1 MAIADLILLSLIY
14 HISGEI
20 RKPRSPFLRITE
32 AEVIMTRFF
41 KTSSEMSKVLIS
53 SGLTAA
59 EWRLWCYLSDLDPFG
74 ENYLD
79 LPDTLSILE
88 KCNISKPT
96 FYRAIAKLQA
106 LEIFD
111 FQDKGFKFRNLANST
126 FSQKR
131 DNFLKNETG
140 SIKNETASIY
150 SELQNDQI
158 SLEAEEKIE
167 TFEIPNTTNP
177 TLSVVAK
184 TENHSSVNAIAVFE
198 EKFSAAPKNLQQ
210 RNFNWLPDG
219 PWNLEGKLDP
229 EFRDFVANDWLK
241 RYGGDIHS
249 KRADVLSHFKKD
261 PANLPIRWEQY
272 QSEYLNRYENTQI
285 LLNNGVE
292 IPEDY
297 QDRLIANQ
305 RAITA
310 QLPQE
315 LNPVLQPQ
323 PAIAALPA
331 PQLPSSPA
339 PQIIKNEEG
348 QSYKLFRAAD
358 MEISPEQ
365 AKANRE
371 FLSDAIANVLGKK
384 PLKEAPKTLPLL
396 EQLNIWINDP
406 ILRETAINQ
415 VNKNSDRFECLF
427 NDDGI
432 PYQVIELEELEF

>member
-1 MAIADLILLSLIY
+1 MA
-14 HISGEI
+14 
-20 RKPRSPFLRITE
+20 
-32 AEVIMTRFF
+32 RFF
-41 KTSSEMSKVLIS
+41 K
-53 SGLTAA
+53 LTP
-59 EWRLWCYLSDLDPFG
+59 ELGKLLR
-74 ENYLD
+74 ENF
-79 LPDTLSILE
+79 TLSEWKLWSLFVDYDSFGDKYVEIPPLIEILME
-88 KCNISKPT
+88 CDISQAT
-96 FYRAIAKLQA
+96 FYRAIAKFKK
-106 LEIFD
+106 LELFD
-111 FQDKGFKFRNLANST
+111 FQYDKACIRNLN
-126 FSQKR
+126 
-131 DNFLKNETG
+131 
-140 SIKNETASIY
+140 ASIDLSLTHENHSLTHENHSLTHENTSIY
-150 SELQNDQI
+150 TELQNKQTLSD
-158 SLEAEEKIE
+158 AKEKIE
-167 TFEIPNTTNP
+167 TFEIPNATSS
-177 TLSVVAK
+177 TLSQIAE

-219 PWNLEGKLDP
+219 PWNLDGKLDP
-229 EFRDFVANDWLK
+229 EFRDFVAKDWLK
-241 RYGGDIHS
+241 RFGGDIHS

-272 QSEYLNRYENTQI
+272 QSEYLNRYENTQT

-323 PAIAALPA
+323 PAITSLPVSTRTLSLSKVS
-331 PQLPSSPA
+331 QV
-339 PQIIKNEEG
+339 IKNEEG

-358 MEISPEQ
+358 LEIAPEQ

-371 FLSDAIANVLGKK
+371 FLAGAIANVLGKK
-384 PLKEAPKTLPLL
+384 SFKEAPKTLPLI

-415 VNKNSDRFECLF
+415 VNKNRDRFECLF
-427 NDDGI
+427 DGDGI
-432 PYQVIELEELEF
+432 PYQVVELEELEF

>member
-1 MAIADLILLSLIY
+1 VTI
-14 HISGEI
+14 
-20 RKPRSPFLRITE
+20 
-32 AEVIMTRFF
+32 
-41 KTSSEMSKVLIS
+41 
-53 SGLTAA
+53 
-59 EWRLWCYLSDLDPFG
+59 DPFG
-74 ENYLD
+74 DKYLE
-79 LPDTLSILE
+79 LPPTITILGE
-88 KCNISKPT
+88 CNISKAT
-96 FYRAIAKLQA
+96 FFRTIAKFQA
-106 LEIFD
+106 LEMFD
-111 FQDKGFKFRNLANST
+111 FQDKGFTFRNLSNSGK
-126 FSQKR
+126 SHPR
-131 DNFLKNETG
+131 DKSITHETAG
-140 SIKNETASIY
+140 ITHETAGITHETASIY
-150 SELQNDQI
+150 SELQNKQTL
-158 SLEAEEKIE
+158 SEAEKKVE
-167 TFEIPNTTNP
+167 TFEIPNATSP
-177 TLSVVAK
+177 TFSQI
-184 TENHSSVNAIAVFE
+184 TEIENHSSVNTIAVFE

-229 EFRDFVANDWLK
+229 DFRDFVAKDWLK
-241 RYGGDIHS
+241 RFGGDIHS

-272 QSEYLNRYENTQI
+272 QSEYLNRYENTQT

-323 PAIAALPA
+323 PAIAALP
-331 PQLPSSPA
+331 SSTPDLSLSKVS
-339 PQIIKNEEG
+339 QVIKNEEG

-358 MEISPEQ
+358 LEITPEQ

-371 FLSDAIANVLGKK
+371 FLADAIANTFSKK
-384 PLKEAPKTLPLL
+384 YLKEIPKTLPLI
-396 EQLNIWINDP
+396 EQLNLWINDP

-427 NDDGI
+427 DGDGI
-432 PYQVIELEELEF
+432 PYQVIEVQPTEEYDF

>member
-1 MAIADLILLSLIY
+1 MAQ
-14 HISGEI
+14 
-20 RKPRSPFLRITE
+20 
-32 AEVIMTRFF
+32 FF
-41 KTSSEMSKVLIS
+41 KFTDNDEE
-53 SGLTAA
+53 TAYSFTA
-59 EWRLWCYLSDLDPFG
+59 GEWRLFARLRLLDPYG
-74 ENYLD
+74 EKYQEIS
-79 LPDTLSILE
+79 TLEILS
-88 KCNISKPT
+88 KCNISKAT
-96 FYRAIAKLQA
+96 FYRAIAKFQSLG
-106 LEIFD
+106 LFD
-111 FQDKGFKFRNLANST
+111 FQDKGFTFRNLANSGD
-126 FSQKR
+126 SQKR

-140 SIKNETASIY
+140 ILKNETASIY
-150 SELQNDQI
+150 KEFKNDQI
-158 SLEAEEKIE
+158 SLEAKEKIE
-167 TFEIPNTTNP
+167 TFEIPNATSS
-177 TLSVVAK
+177 TLSQIAE

-219 PWNLEGKLDP
+219 PWNLDGKLDP

-241 RYGGDIHS
+241 RFGGDIHS

-323 PAIAALPA
+323 PAIAALP
-331 PQLPSSPA
+331 SSTPDLSLSKTPVL

-358 MEISPEQ
+358 LEIAPEQ

-371 FLSDAIANVLGKK
+371 FLAGAIANVLGKK
-384 PLKEAPKTLPLL
+384 SFKEAPKTLPLI
-396 EQLNIWINDP
+396 EQLNLWINDP

-427 NDDGI
+427 DDNGI

>member
-1 MAIADLILLSLIY
+1 MAQ
-14 HISGEI
+14 
-20 RKPRSPFLRITE
+20 
-32 AEVIMTRFF
+32 FF
-41 KTSSEMSKVLIS
+41 KFTE
-53 SGLTAA
+53 GDAELTQGFTAG
-59 EWRLWCYLSDLDPFG
+59 EWRLFTYLRLIDPFG
-74 ENYLD
+74 ESYHEIS
-79 LPDTLSILE
+79 TMEIFS

-96 FYRAIAKLQA
+96 FYRAIAKFQS
-106 LEIFD
+106 LELFD
-111 FQDKGFKFRNLANST
+111 FQDKGFTFRNLANSDD
-126 FSQKR
+126 SQKR
-131 DNFLKNETG
+131 DNFLKNETV

-150 SELQNDQI
+150 KEFKNDQI
-158 SLEAEEKIE
+158 SLEAGKKIE
-167 TFEIPNTTNP
+167 TFEIPNATNP
-177 TLSVVAK
+177 TSSEIAE

-229 EFRDFVANDWLK
+229 NFRDFVANDWLK

-272 QSEYLNRYENTQI
+272 QSEYLNRYENTQT
-285 LLNNGVE
+285 LLNNGIE

-315 LNPVLQPQ
+315 LSPVLQPQ
-323 PAIAALPA
+323 PAIAALPSTTTDLSLSKVS
-331 PQLPSSPA
+331 QV
-339 PQIIKNEEG
+339 IKNEEG

-358 MEISPEQ
+358 LEVTPEQ
-365 AKANRE
+365 AQANRE
-371 FLSDAIANVLGKK
+371 FLADAIANVLGKK
-384 PLKEAPKTLPLL
+384 SFKEAPKTLPLI
-396 EQLNIWINDP
+396 EQLNMWINDP

-427 NDDGI
+427 DGDGI
-432 PYQVIELEELEF
+432 PYQVVELKELEF